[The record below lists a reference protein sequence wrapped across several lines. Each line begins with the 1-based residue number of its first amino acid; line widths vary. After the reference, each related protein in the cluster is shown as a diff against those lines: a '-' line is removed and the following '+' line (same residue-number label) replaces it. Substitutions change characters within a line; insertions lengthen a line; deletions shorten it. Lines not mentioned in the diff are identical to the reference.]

1 MAPDQ
6 GCTVGD
12 SGHVRWYDM
21 VWFYTRDCSI
31 RVEVPR
37 RLWSGERVRMLW
49 YGGGWTRDEG
59 AWEEGKY
66 GGDVGDAYEL
76 TSVGK

>member
-1 MAPDQ
+1 M
-6 GCTVGD
+6 
-12 SGHVRWYDM
+12 
-21 VWFYTRDCSI
+21 
-31 RVEVPR
+31 PR